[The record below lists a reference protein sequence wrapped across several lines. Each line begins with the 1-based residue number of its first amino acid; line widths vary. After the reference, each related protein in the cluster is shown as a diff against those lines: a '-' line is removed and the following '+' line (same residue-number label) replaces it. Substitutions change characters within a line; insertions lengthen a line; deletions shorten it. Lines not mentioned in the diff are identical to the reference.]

1 MPTYNRA
8 RFVGASIESALRQ
21 SYRNIEVVVVDD
33 VSSDETEAAVRAAA
47 DSRVRYMRNEANLGV
62 PENLNEAFSRARGE
76 YVILFEDHDLLHP
89 DFVSRCV
96 ELLEVHPSISFV
108 ATGLTTIS
116 EESVPLESYLE
127 AIPRVTD
134 GRWLLRRLL
143 RRTTCP
149 FSVTTVVRKSALAG
163 LDPIFD
169 TKYGWYADQNLWMR
183 LAVRGDFGYIREPL
197 LYMRRRE
204 NDHPLSDK
212 VWESRLCLDAIHR
225 DNWKLLHPWAFSPAS
240 LFDRLIYDLAKSWAV
255 ARHRAQR
262 ICAGDAAWTERDR
275 RDAARYL
282 SPLGRAVALAASFV
296 PDRLV
301 RLLARGYITLWRR
314 KHAPAPAVA

>member
-33 VSSDETEAAVRAAA
+33 VSPDGTEATVRSVA
-47 DSRVRYMRNEANLGV
+47 DSRLRYTRNEVNLGV
-62 PENLNEAFSRARGE
+62 PENLNKAFSLARGK

-96 ELLEVHPSISFV
+96 ALLEAHPAVSFV

-116 EESVPLESYLE
+116 EESTPLESYLE
-127 AIPRVTD
+127 AIPRVAA
-134 GRWLLRRLL
+134 GRWLLQRLL

-149 FSVTTVVRKSALAG
+149 FSVTTVVRRTALAG
-163 LDPIFD
+163 VNPVFD
-169 TKYGWYADQNLWMR
+169 AKYGWYADQNLWMQ
-183 LAVRGDFGYIREPL
+183 LAARGDFGYIREPL

-204 NDHPLSDK
+204 NDHPLADK
-212 VWESRLCLDAIHR
+212 VWESRQCLDAIHR
-225 DNWKLLHPWAFSPAS
+225 DNWKLLHPWALSPSS
-240 LFDRLIYDLAKSWAV
+240 LCDRLIYDLAKSWAV

-262 ICAGDAAWTERDR
+262 ICAGDGVWTERDR
-275 RDAARYL
+275 RGAALYL
-282 SPLGRAVALAASFV
+282 SPLGRVVVLASSLV
-296 PDRLV
+296 PHRLV

-314 KHAPAPAVA
+314 KHAPAPATA